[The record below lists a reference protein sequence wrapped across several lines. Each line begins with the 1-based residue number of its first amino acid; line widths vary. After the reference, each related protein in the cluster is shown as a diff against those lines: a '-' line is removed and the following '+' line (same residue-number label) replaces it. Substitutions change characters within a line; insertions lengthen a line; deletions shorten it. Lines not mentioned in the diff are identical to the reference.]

1 MNDLNSQDREPELT
15 EPRAKAPPPRPAPDP
30 DDEEDAAPPQQE
42 PYPIEALT
50 LKRADGTAK
59 YAKNAKE
66 QDLGNKWMPTR
77 TASWASSSSPFAYFA
92 YFAV

>member
-15 EPRAKAPPPRPAPDP
+15 EPRAKAPPPSPPAPDP

-59 YAKNAKE
+59 HAKYAN
-66 QDLGNKWMPTR
+66 GN
-77 TASWASSSSPFAYFA
+77 SVLIFAWFA
-92 YFAV
+92 WFAVESGRRWI